1 RGSRRM
7 ARHRGLPAVRSL
19 TAGGAPLALGGV
31 VATGLE
37 AVRADTVVATGLEA
51 VRADTNLLVFGLLL
65 AGCLLYASILFVDA
79 VAEYRDTLGEDDS
92 DSPSGR

>member
-1 RGSRRM
+1 
-7 ARHRGLPAVRSL
+7 VRSL
-19 TAGGAPLALGGV
+19 TAGGAPLALGG
-31 VATGLE
+31 
-37 AVRADTVVATGLEA
+37 VVATGLEA

-65 AGCLLYASILFVDA
+65 AGCLLYASILSVDA

>member
-1 RGSRRM
+1 M

-19 TAGGAPLALGGV
+19 TAGGAPLALGG
-31 VATGLE
+31 
-37 AVRADTVVATGLEA
+37 VVATGLEA

>member
-1 RGSRRM
+1 M

-19 TAGGAPLALGGV
+19 TAGGAPLALCG
-31 VATGLE
+31 
-37 AVRADTVVATGLEA
+37 VVATGLEA